1 MPVPTSHT
9 SWHFMSSSV
18 YQALCEPWTDSLAGP
33 LQQPYQVALNSSPQV
48 AAQGPEAQSVVAC
61 ASLPTRQHNH
71 VLPPSKFG
79 HFPTTCANLG
89 QQPSFLFVPAL
100 PGLGGALYCYR
111 SGQTALTQVVPG
123 GICSLPG
130 RPLRAPTTRA
140 YSPDAEVERE
150 PDGRE
155 LGGATPSTVSCACL
169 KMHPKGQGF

>member
-61 ASLPTRQHNH
+61 ATLPTRQHNH

-100 PGLGGALYCYR
+100 PGLGGGALLLQEWADR
-111 SGQTALTQVVPG
+111 THTG
-123 GICSLPG
+123 GSRRHLFPAWPPPESAHHTGLLPRRGG
-130 RPLRAPTTRA
+130 RTGTGRQGTWGR
-140 YSPDAEVERE
+140 YSKHCQ
-150 PDGRE
+150 
-155 LGGATPSTVSCACL
+155 LCVS
-169 KMHPKGQGF
+169 